1 MNQKMTHAV
10 GRTRRAAFTLIEVLI
25 VVIIMAVLA
34 ATIVPQFTDSTDDAK
49 SSTSQFNLHTMR
61 SIIEL
66 YKAQHNGR
74 APGADLSE
82 LTTTTDADGN
92 KGSGAGFPYGP
103 YLQAIPYNPFTD
115 SNTVA
120 APAAVPPNAVVD
132 GAGWLYDAATGQIW
146 INHVDYLNK

>member
-1 MNQKMTHAV
+1 MNHCIRHYGKPV
-10 GRTRRAAFTLIEVLI
+10 RRAAFTLIEVLI

-49 SSTSQFNLHTMR
+49 ASTSQFNLHTMR

-66 YKAQHNGR
+66 YKAQHNGLT
-74 APGADLSE
+74 PSADLNE

-92 KGSGAGFPYGP
+92 TGTGTAYPYGP
-103 YLQAIPYNPFTD
+103 YLQDIPYNPFTD

-120 APAAVPPNAVVD
+120 APTTVPPTATVS
-132 GAGWLYDAATGQIW
+132 GAGWLYDAASGRIW
-146 INHVDYLNK
+146 INHEDYLNK